1 MGIMF
6 FFNHRLFFAETGFN
20 FIAWISTSTSNSSP
34 GSCAY
39 SKLARCAMAWRRRR
53 STGKKGREGL
63 FFNHHQLGLAT
74 KEVTRLAATAH
85 HARRT
90 PPHAARRG
98 EARRGARL
106 KRWCGVVYWVVAFH
120 LATHNSRTA
129 YYVLYSSPLWSLHP
143 LVYTSYSLCVPQPSI
158 LVYVSSS
165 CTQHKVY
172 EIGGWDSNLIFFCR
186 RRRARGLGVSS
197 VPLQVCFH

>member
-1 MGIMF
+1 MA
-6 FFNHRLFFAETGFN
+6 FFNHGSFNSKSWFLSSQIHHQGAVPTLDYTVLCYNMEKKKEQGEKGHFVQNHCLFFTERFQFHCLNFN
-20 FIAWISTSTSNSSP
+20 LTSNSSP

-90 PPHAARRG
+90 PPHAA
-98 EARRGARL
+98 ARRAAQTVVR
-106 KRWCGVVYWVVAFH
+106 CGVW
-120 LATHNSRTA
+120 
-129 YYVLYSSPLWSLHP
+129 
-143 LVYTSYSLCVPQPSI
+143 YT
-158 LVYVSSS
+158 
-165 CTQHKVY
+165 
-172 EIGGWDSNLIFFCR
+172 GW
-186 RRRARGLGVSS
+186 
-197 VPLQVCFH
+197 

>member
-1 MGIMF
+1 MFEFQTLSSQIHHQGAVPTLNYRAVLGYGEEEGARGKRALCFFFLGHWMF
-6 FFNHRLFFAETGFN
+6 FTERLQCHCLNFNL
-20 FIAWISTSTSNSSP
+20 TSNSSP

-90 PPHAARRG
+90 PHAAARR
-98 EARRGARL
+98 AAQTVVR
-106 KRWCGVVYWVVAFH
+106 CGVW
-120 LATHNSRTA
+120 
-129 YYVLYSSPLWSLHP
+129 
-143 LVYTSYSLCVPQPSI
+143 YT
-158 LVYVSSS
+158 
-165 CTQHKVY
+165 
-172 EIGGWDSNLIFFCR
+172 GW
-186 RRRARGLGVSS
+186 
-197 VPLQVCFH
+197 

>member
-1 MGIMF
+1 MS
-6 FFNHRLFFAETGFN
+6 LFEFQPHFKLITREL
-20 FIAWISTSTSNSSP
+20 
-34 GSCAY
+34 CQY

-74 KEVTRLAATAH
+74 KEVTRLAATAAH

-98 EARRGARL
+98 KARRSAQTVVR
-106 KRWCGVVYWVVAFH
+106 CGILGGSFPSR
-120 LATHNSRTA
+120 ATHNSRTA

-143 LVYTSYSLCVPQPSI
+143 LVYTSYSLCVPQPSTS
-158 LVYVSSS
+158 L
-165 CTQHKVY
+165 C
-172 EIGGWDSNLIFFCR
+172 L
-186 RRRARGLGVSS
+186 
-197 VPLQVCFH
+197 